1 MAPVYGERLAE
12 FSRERLD
19 GRPVPDD
26 LRALLIAQWEGRD
39 DFARL
44 LGLEFF
50 EPGELHPFLDTGYLS
65 AEELADPE
73 MRAVNAGAARMAA
86 YVKLVAKGGKGWVG
100 YWLHPDEPTAPAWR
114 LIELDTEF
122 TLWHVSGSTLA
133 EGAVAEQAGYQDE
146 PDERIA
152 YAQLAAELA
161 TLGLPLSTADFDALD
176 DSDYAVDPEKLMESL
191 IEEERARLGL
201 G

>member
-26 LRALLIAQWEGRD
+26 LRALLTAQWEGRD
-39 DFARL
+39 NFAHL

-86 YVKLVAKGGKGWVG
+86 YVKLVAKGGHGWVG
-100 YWLHPDEPTAPAWR
+100 YWLHPDEPTDPAWR
-114 LIELDTEF
+114 LIGLDTEF
-122 TLWHVSGSTLA
+122 TLWHMSGSTLA
-133 EGAVAEQAGYQDE
+133 EGAAAEQAGYQDE
-146 PDERIA
+146 PDERVA

-161 TLGLPLSTADFDALD
+161 ALGLPLGTADFDALD
-176 DSDYAVDPEKLMESL
+176 DSEYAVDPEKLMKTL